1 MNKTYSAH
9 NKKQIIIITFNNK
22 HVAVV
27 LIAEGHIAADTYR
40 TYQIMFR
47 ISTAHKIFSVLYSGP
62 EDTPKIIAPLPGG
75 IWAPI

>member
-1 MNKTYSAH
+1 MNKTYSTH

-40 TYQIMFR
+40 TYQIRLSEYRPHTRYSLYF
-47 ISTAHKIFSVLYSGP
+47 TVGQKIP
-62 EDTPKIIAPLPGG
+62 RK
-75 IWAPI
+75 